1 MFPWGFFTV
10 KPASSGFHPDLED
23 SLDRFIDSQ
32 KKLGKAF
39 DDLITECRRLNDIRE
54 NSWRRAEDG
63 VKLRMELREADARL
77 KRAIAERDKKKGAN
91 H

>member
-10 KPASSGFHPDLED
+10 KPASSGFHPGLED

-39 DDLITECRRLNDIRE
+39 DDLIAECRRLNDIAE
-54 NSWRRAEDG
+54 NSWKRAEEG
-63 VKLRMELREADARL
+63 VKLEMELRDAEARL
-77 KRAIAERDKKKGAN
+77 QRAIAERDKKR
-91 H
+91 

>member
-39 DDLITECRRLNDIRE
+39 DDLITECRRLNVIRE